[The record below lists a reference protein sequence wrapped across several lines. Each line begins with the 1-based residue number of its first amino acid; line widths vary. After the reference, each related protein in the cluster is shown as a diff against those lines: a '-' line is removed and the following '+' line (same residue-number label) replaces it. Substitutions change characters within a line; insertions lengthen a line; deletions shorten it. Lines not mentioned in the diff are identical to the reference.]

1 MAASLPAIPVARK
14 FRFLKSIKRGGTPQ
28 LKIADS
34 WHRATP
40 LLISRAME
48 NILPILI
55 ADAPEALI
63 ELCGVNLL
71 ERLLRILQRLGFRSA
86 IVFSTTPEIIGAE
99 LAKRSWARDEIIVH
113 IVSGAIGPLTPR
125 HVLEQSPS
133 ERFLIVPANTYCD
146 ARLLAALC
154 AKQSPA
160 ALVDSDPPEFAQSLI
175 RNPCGPALVTRD
187 FLFALSPA
195 PFFEELQKKIDNREI
210 AIIDAAEEDDYIVNM
225 RRRVRPVCFSAP
237 PGQNKR
243 VAERVILDSAQNGTL
258 DLPAYIHGPIETAI
272 VSLLCKTR
280 ITPNQITIGG
290 FIIGCS
296 ATAAFALGRVGLGIL
311 AALIF
316 GIVDGLDG
324 KQARVK
330 IETTERGKW
339 EHHLDYFIENSW
351 WLAIAFHLWR
361 SGQFPNVFYFFA
373 LLVGSRLLHE
383 FAKRPAKMAKGRLLD
398 DVAPFDRAFRLI
410 AARRNVY
417 VWILACGFLLDAFP
431 QSYAVICGWAAFS
444 ATVHLARSIWICHGA
459 VRRFVGIRS

>member
-1 MAASLPAIPVARK
+1 
-14 FRFLKSIKRGGTPQ
+14 
-28 LKIADS
+28 
-34 WHRATP
+34 
-40 LLISRAME
+40 ME

-55 ADAPEALI
+55 ADAPEALT

-86 IVFSTTPEIIGAE
+86 IVFSTTPEIIGAA
-99 LAKRSWARDEIIVH
+99 LAKRSWARQQIIVH
-113 IVSGAIGPLTPR
+113 LASGRVGPLTSQL
-125 HVLEQSPS
+125 VLDQSAS
-133 ERFLIVPANTYCD
+133 ERFLIVPANIYCD

-154 AKQSPA
+154 AKDSSA
-160 ALVDSDPPEFAQSLI
+160 ALVDSNPPEFARSLI

-187 FLFALSPA
+187 FLLALSSAA
-195 PFFEELQKKIDNREI
+195 PFSDELENKIDNSEI
-210 AIIDAAEEDDYIVNM
+210 NTVDAAAEDDYIITM
-225 RRRVRPVCFSAP
+225 RRRVRPLCFSAP
-237 PGQNKR
+237 PEQSR
-243 VAERVILDSAQNGTL
+243 RIAERIILDSAQNGTL
-258 DLPAYIHGPIETAI
+258 DLPAYLHAPIETGI
-272 VSLLCKTR
+272 ISLLCKTR

-290 FIIGCS
+290 FVIGCS

-351 WLAIAFHLWR
+351 WAAIAFHLWR
-361 SGQFPNVFYFFA
+361 SGQFPNAFYFLA

-383 FAKRPAKMAKGRLLD
+383 FAKRRAKMAKGRLLD

-431 QSYAVICGWAAFS
+431 QSYAVICGWAAVS
-444 ATVHLARSIWICHGA
+444 AAVHLMRSIWICHGA